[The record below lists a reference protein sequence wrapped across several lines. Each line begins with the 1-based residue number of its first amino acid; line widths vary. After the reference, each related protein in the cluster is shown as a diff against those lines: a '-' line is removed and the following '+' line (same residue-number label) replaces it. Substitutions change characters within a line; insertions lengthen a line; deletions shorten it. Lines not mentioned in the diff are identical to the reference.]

1 MASRHLNYIVSRL
14 VWLSRYTLARKLA
27 NVTYFASFFVD
38 MSFSS
43 GHGLNFVTNSLQC
56 DNRSTTSKIKYQVKY
71 RIQLHNKAVLDSR
84 WSFLNSRRICD
95 TLLRSTGLG
104 WKEKQSSRKRWSISS
119 METLKGVRRSRR
131 TLQNRL
137 THYEVLIF
145 ICTSHTVTC

>member
-84 WSFLNSRRICD
+84 WYFLNSRRICD

-104 WKEKQSSRKRWSISS
+104 WKEKTIEQEVMIDQQHGNL
-119 METLKGVRRSRR
+119 ETCEAKPEHFTKQIGPLRGID
-131 TLQNRL
+131 LYL
-137 THYEVLIF
+137 H
-145 ICTSHTVTC
+145 